1 MSTLDPR
8 DPLVFDIRDLGRRAG
23 SMMELDRTVPA
34 PADLGGGVAV
44 VQDGSDMGLTLR
56 FESVVEGVLV
66 SGTASV
72 RVTGE
77 CARCL
82 DPVEWDQVVPLTEL
96 YLHEPGPDDEE
107 ELPVLDGDFL
117 DLDPVVRDAVVLVLP
132 LAPLCRADCPG
143 LCVECGA
150 RLADDPTHEHERID
164 PRWAGLAG
172 LETTEKED

>member
-1 MSTLDPR
+1 MSSLDPR
-8 DPLVFDIRDLGRRAG
+8 DPLVFDVRDLGRRAG
-23 SMMELDRTVPA
+23 SMMETGRTVPA

-44 VQDGSDMGLTLR
+44 VQPGTDMVLELR
-56 FESVVEGVLV
+56 FEAVVEGVLV
-66 SGTASV
+66 SGTVSV
-72 RVTGE
+72 TVTGE

-82 DPVEWDQVVPLTEL
+82 EPVEWDQTVAITEL
-96 YLHEPGPDDEE
+96 FLHEPGPEEE

-117 DLDPVVRDAVVLVLP
+117 DLEPVVRDAVVLALP

-150 RLADDPTHEHERID
+150 RLADDPTHGHDRID

-172 LETTEKED
+172 LDTTEKED

>member
-23 SMMELDRTVPA
+23 SMMEVDRTVPA

-44 VQDGSDMGLTLR
+44 VQPGSDLGLVLR
-56 FESVVEGVLV
+56 FEAVVEGVLV

-72 RVTGE
+72 TVSGE

-82 DPVEWDQVVPLTEL
+82 DPVEWDQTVPLTEL
-96 YLHEPGPDDEE
+96 YLHEPGPEEE

-117 DLDPVVRDAVVLVLP
+117 DLDPVVRDAVVLALP
-132 LAPLCRADCPG
+132 

-150 RLADDPTHEHERID
+150 RLADDPTHAHDRID
-164 PRWAGLAG
+164 PRWASLAG
-172 LETTEKED
+172 LDTTEKED